1 MPSTGVYTGHSGI
14 SLDARGN
21 GSALAEAARQEYS
34 PELVREVMISETW
47 YRETM
52 PKLKARF
59 EDRTILLPKKA
70 EILSDFRLLRVVKGV
85 ARVPEKRTSDKTG
98 NRHGD
103 AAVAAAMLVDA
114 REQLGNVEKWECE
127 SVNVGGMS
135 FKGW

>member
-1 MPSTGVYTGHSGI
+1 
-14 SLDARGN
+14 
-21 GSALAEAARQEYS
+21 
-34 PELVREVMISETW
+34 
-47 YRETM
+47 M